1 MYPICILAGLRPC
14 RGQNKEMKT
23 IWESLI
29 VGSTDESRET
39 TGTRRLN
46 TRSPVQ
52 ITRRHFCEATNS
64 AHPTPPHN
72 PSPGSINSQNIQHEV
87 ASQAAKLTQYQRLSF
102 SLIRTPHGGVPDM
115 HAILG
120 VECDDCTRNA
130 MRVDQC
136 ATHHVEQ
143 RFFLPSTSHNFNH

>member
-1 MYPICILAGLRPC
+1 MPWAEQGDENYLGVSHSWLNGRIEV
-14 RGQNKEMKT
+14 NK
-23 IWESLI
+23 
-29 VGSTDESRET
+29 
-39 TGTRRLN
+39 GTRRLN

-52 ITRRHFCEATNS
+52 ITRRHFCEATHS

-72 PSPGSINSQNIQHEV
+72 PSPGSINSQNTQHEV